1 MTTKREQDNEAIR
14 SGAAHVEET
23 EHLTAGL
30 SEPRDL
36 SAKEITPEDGSEVAN
51 LKTALAD
58 LTLSMFTQ
66 GSSTRVRIGN
76 PHNAS
81 ELYEQVYNSP
91 DEANTA
97 MLEGGILTVEQV
109 PDPTQLAGTSIP
121 LTGITVEQIEA
132 VGLKRHGAS
141 TI

>member
-1 MTTKREQDNEAIR
+1 MTTKIEQDNDAIR
-14 SGAAHVEET
+14 SGAQHVEET
-23 EHLTAGL
+23 EHLAAGL
-30 SEPRDL
+30 SQPRDL
-36 SAKEITPEDGSEVAN
+36 SAKEVAPEDGSEVAN
-51 LKTALAD
+51 LKTALAH

-66 GSSTRVRIGN
+66 GGSTRVRIGN

-81 ELYEQVYNSP
+81 ELYEQVYGSP

-97 MLEGGILTVEQV
+97 MLDGGILTQEQV
-109 PDPTQLAGTSIP
+109 PNPTRLAGASIP

-132 VGLKRHGAS
+132 AGLKRHGAS